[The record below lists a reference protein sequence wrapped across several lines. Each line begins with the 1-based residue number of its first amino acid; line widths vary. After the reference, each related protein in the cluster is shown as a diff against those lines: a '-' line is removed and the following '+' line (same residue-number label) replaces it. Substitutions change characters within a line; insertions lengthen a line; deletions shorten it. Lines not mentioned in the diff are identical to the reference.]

1 MSTVNE
7 YRRFLTLATEDPDL
21 VRELRAIE
29 GNGSEIDAR
38 FSGVLNFGT
47 AGLRG
52 IIGAGS
58 ARMNVYTVS
67 RATQGLCDV
76 IEPKKKGDVPVF
88 VVGYD
93 TRIKSDLFARRT
105 AEVLSSRGAK
115 VYLAAEPIPVPF
127 VSFATRELSADAGI
141 CITASHNPAVYNG
154 YKVFGADG
162 SQLLEDD
169 ASKVEEAAKKHD
181 YFEPLSDKKGE
192 ISVIPTGVFDSYF
205 KQLSDRFPA
214 EKRDLKVV
222 YTPLCGTGLHFVP
235 RALDLVGFSCV
246 SLVKEQAI
254 HDGSFPTCEKPNPEV
269 RESLALAERLAKETG
284 ADLFLATDPDCDR
297 VGVGVREKEGFR
309 LLNGNETGLLL
320 MDYLLRRAQREGTL
334 RPDTFVCTTIV
345 SAPMADALAADYGVT
360 LSRVLT
366 GFKYIGEQIGRLEK
380 EGKTSDFLFGF
391 EESYGCLASSCVRD
405 KDACE
410 ACTLVCLMA
419 QEYKR
424 EGKTLCDA
432 LSDLESRYGIYRS
445 ALKNYEFA
453 TPADAA
459 RSCGVLA
466 DLRKN
471 PPEEIASSRVVSRMD
486 CLSGTKTDE
495 TGKTAPLLLPR
506 ADVLSFTME
515 NRTQLMVRPSGTE
528 PKVKVYLF
536 ATDETEAA
544 SFEKLEKL
552 SEYADSLFA

>member
-1 MSTVNE
+1 MNE
-7 YRRFLTLATEDPDL
+7 YRRFLTLAAEDPDL
-21 VRELRAIE
+21 VRELSAIE
-29 GNGSEIDAR
+29 GDEKEIDAR
-38 FSGVLNFGT
+38 FSSVLTFGT

-67 RATQGLCDV
+67 RATAGLYDV
-76 IEPKKKGDVPVF
+76 IAPNKKGEVPVF

-127 VSFATRELSADAGI
+127 VSFATRKLSADAGI
-141 CITASHNPAVYNG
+141 CITASHNPAAYNG

-162 SQLLEDD
+162 SQLLEED
-169 ASKVEEAAKKHD
+169 AAKVERAASEHD
-181 YFEPLSDKKGE
+181 YFEPLPEAKGE
-192 ISVIPTGVFDSYF
+192 ITEIPGAVFDAYF
-205 KQLSDRFPA
+205 AQLCTRFPSA
-214 EKRDLKVV
+214 KRSLKAV
-222 YTPLCGTGLHFVP
+222 YTPLCGTGLRFVP
-235 RALDLVGFSCV
+235 RALSLVGFSDV
-246 SLVKEQAI
+246 ALVKEQAI
-254 HDGSFPTCEKPNPEV
+254 HDGHFPTCEKPNPEV
-269 RESLALAERLAKETG
+269 RESLVLAEKLAAETG

-419 QEYKR
+419 EEYKR

-432 LSDLESRYGIYRS
+432 LSDLEARYGIYRS
-445 ALKNYEFA
+445 ALKNYEFSTA
-453 TPADAA
+453 ADAA
-459 RSCGVLA
+459 RSAEILA
-466 DLRKN
+466 KLRRE
-471 PPEEIASSRVVSRMD
+471 PPMEIASFRVVSRMD
-486 CLSGTKTDE
+486 CLAGVKTDE
-495 TGKTAPLLLPR
+495 TGGTTPLDLPK
-506 ADVLSFTME
+506 ADVLSFAME
-515 NRTQLMVRPSGTE
+515 NGTQLMVRPSGTE

-536 ATDETEAA
+536 ASDETETAA
-544 SFEKLEKL
+544 FEKLERL
-552 SEYADSLFA
+552 GEYADALFA